1 VRGRGGEAAGV
12 PVALVRFLLLS
23 ESEKLAIQ
31 VGGWRVS
38 CPVVRTQQGKIVIVG
53 GGVLGTMHAVHAR
66 RRGYHVVHL
75 EREHEARGASVRNFG
90 LVWVS
95 GRKAGPE
102 LALALRARQLWE
114 EISADVPGTGFRPAG
129 SLTIATTE
137 AELSVMRDAVK
148 LPDAAERGF
157 ELLDA
162 GAVREVNPA
171 LQGAIR
177 GGLWCRADGI
187 AEPRLALPA
196 LRQHLSR
203 QPGYQWLPGREA
215 VAVEPRAV
223 RDHHGEWHRGDLVI
237 VCTGAHFTGL
247 LGPHLYARQA
257 LAAHS
262 PDGTG
267 LRRVRLQMLQ
277 TAPFEPTLTTS
288 VADGDSLR
296 YYPAYEV
303 PSRDLL
309 GPQPEAAAAARAQLL
324 MVQRLDGGLT
334 IGDTHSYDEPF
345 AFDVDE
351 DAYDHLRARAQAL
364 LGVPL
369 PRTQRRWAGVYSEV
383 VQPSPASASG
393 LYHRS
398 EVAPGVVLVTG
409 PGGRGMTCSPA
420 IAEETFS

>member
-1 VRGRGGEAAGV
+1 VSNEQGRV
-12 PVALVRFLLLS
+12 
-23 ESEKLAIQ
+23 
-31 VGGWRVS
+31 
-38 CPVVRTQQGKIVIVG
+38 VIVG

-66 RRGYHVVHL
+66 RRRYHVVHL
-75 EREHEARGASVRNFG
+75 EREPEARGASVRNFG

-102 LALALRARQLWE
+102 LALALRARQLWQ

-129 SLTIATTE
+129 SLTLATTE
-137 AELSVMRDAVK
+137 AELRVVQEAVK

-157 ELLDA
+157 ELLAA

-171 LQGAIR
+171 LRGDFL
-177 GGLWCRADGI
+177 GGLLCRADGI

-196 LRQHLSR
+196 LRAWLGR
-203 QPGYQWLPGREA
+203 DPGYEWLPGREA
-215 VAVEPRAV
+215 VAIEPHGV
-223 RDHHGEWHRGDLVI
+223 RDHTGAWHRGDLVV
-237 VCTGAHFTGL
+237 VCTGANYTGL
-247 LGPHLYARQA
+247 LGPHLHATGA
-257 LAAHS
+257 LASQS
-262 PDGTG
+262 PDGAG

-277 TAPFEPTLTTS
+277 TAPFDGTLTTA

-296 YYPAYEV
+296 YYPAYSHL
-303 PSRDLL
+303 PARDSL
-309 GPQPEAAAAARAQLL
+309 GPQPPVAVANRAQLL

-345 AFDVDE
+345 TFDVDE

-383 VQPSPASASG
+383 AAPSAGLGQRAS

-420 IAEETFS
+420 IAEETFR